1 MRPLGDYQLVRRLVG
16 WLLRNR
22 RFQAAR
28 AALAACEYLQV
39 GCGPQIAPG
48 YVNLDYRW
56 VPGVDVVWDIN
67 RPLPFPAGR
76 FRGIFTEHCL
86 EHLGEPAL
94 DRVLAELFRVLRPG
108 GRARL
113 VVPSLEI
120 HAQRYLS
127 TRSETDDE
135 PARAIN
141 RVFYSGHDWMV
152 RHRWFNDGHHFIH
165 DFASLAARLR
175 AAGFATVERA
185 AFNRGADPRLLI
197 DRADREW
204 ESLYVEGVKP
214 VPTTS

>member
-1 MRPLGDYQLVRRLVG
+1 MRRPEDYQKVRRLVG

-28 AALAACEYLQV
+28 VVLAAREYLQV
-39 GCGPQIAPG
+39 GCGPLIAPG

-120 HAQRYLS
+120 HAQRYLA

-135 PARAIN
+135 PAHVIN
-141 RVFYSGHDWMV
+141 RVFYSGHDWMT
-152 RHRWFNDGHHFIH
+152 RHHWFNDGHHFIH

-175 AAGFATVERA
+175 AAGFAKVERA

-204 ESLYVEGVKP
+204 ESLYLEGVKSAP
-214 VPTTS
+214 PAP